1 MKKTTLAVP
10 AGSAR
15 VEAFLAEARVSGRAT
30 AVVTI
35 MEPGPEKARPA
46 GAGERD
52 PGRASVPWNPLS
64 FASARAAVIEAETAL
79 GGSLDELVV
88 FADPPADSAPLA
100 SLTPRD
106 IERTALVWAAGYAEL
121 LREAAKRFSE
131 KGGGAIVLV
140 ISQAERGPLGA
151 MAAGALAGLA
161 EGIIASGAAAF
172 RFSAIKDE
180 SAQADL
186 LARHVLKTLDEPP
199 RDPGKIQKFGS
210 RAGFF
215 GR

>member
-1 MKKTTLAVP
+1 M
-10 AGSAR
+10 
-15 VEAFLAEARVSGRAT
+15 AEARVTGRAA
-30 AVVTI
+30 AVVRI
-35 MEPGPEKARPA
+35 VDPGPEKAPPA
-46 GAGERD
+46 DPGEDGSGRD
-52 PGRASVPWNPLS
+52 PGFVSVPWNPLS

-88 FADPPADSAPLA
+88 FADPPAD
-100 SLTPRD
+100 LTGLVDLSPRD
-106 IERTALVWAAGYAEL
+106 IERAALSWAAGYAEL
-121 LREAAKRFSE
+121 LREAAKRFAE

-140 ISQAERGPLGA
+140 IAQAERGPLGA

-161 EGIIASGAAAF
+161 GGLIAAGTASF
-172 RFSAIKDE
+172 RFYAIKDE
-180 SAQADL
+180 AAQADL

-199 RDPGKIQKFGS
+199 RDPGKIQRFGS